1 MHLTLVALWSVC
13 ALDALWTM
21 RALVALVP
29 ARRPCGVSGL
39 EGRDSKDVTRRTCP
53 EPTP

>member
-1 MHLTLVALWSVC
+1 MHLTLVALWTVC

-29 ARRPCGVSGL
+29 ARRPCGVSG
-39 EGRDSKDVTRRTCP
+39 RVK
-53 EPTP
+53 